1 MFMVIKVKMPT
12 DLTDIQSSYPFLSL
26 ISVGKN
32 EYVGI
37 IQNADPKVLSIYVYE
52 LLPYDL
58 KQSFLEY
65 GANWWWESNRKIPIN
80 IFIGKEFKKFR
91 PYLRTYSLKETRII
105 FGPVTR
111 LSALTDL
118 KRVRRKT
125 VQLLRTVK

>member
-1 MFMVIKVKMPT
+1 MAT
-12 DLTDIQSSYPFLSL
+12 DLKDIQNSYPSLSL
-26 ISVGKN
+26 ITVAKD

-37 IQNADPKVLSIYVYE
+37 VQNSDNKVLSIYVYE
-52 LLPYDL
+52 LLPQEL
-58 KQSFLEY
+58 KSLFLEY

-80 IFIGKEFKKFR
+80 IFIGKDFVKFR
-91 PYLRTYSLKETRII
+91 PYLRTYTVKETKVV

-111 LSALTDL
+111 LSALSDT

>member
-1 MFMVIKVKMPT
+1 MAT
-12 DLTDIQSSYPFLSL
+12 DLQDIQNSYPFLSL
-26 ISVGKN
+26 IGVAKD

-37 IQNADPKVLSIYVYE
+37 IQNSDTKVLSIYVYE
-52 LLPYDL
+52 LLPQEL
-58 KQSFLEY
+58 RSVFLEY

-80 IFIGKEFKKFR
+80 IFIGKDFVKFR
-91 PYLRTYSLKETRII
+91 PYLRTYTVKETKII

-111 LSALTDL
+111 LSALSDA

>member
-1 MFMVIKVKMPT
+1 MGKTLLDRLAEK
-12 DLTDIQSSYPFLSL
+12 YPFLT
-26 ISVGKN
+26 VCTYAGD

-37 IQNADPKVLSIYVYE
+37 IQNADSKVLSIYVYE

-91 PYLRTYSLKETRII
+91 PYLRTYSLKETKIL
-105 FGPVTR
+105 FGPVTQ

>member
-1 MFMVIKVKMPT
+1 MAT
-12 DLTDIQSSYPFLSL
+12 DLKDIQNSYPFLSL
-26 ISVGKN
+26 ITVAKD

-37 IQNADPKVLSIYVYE
+37 IQNSDNKVLSIYVYE
-52 LLPYDL
+52 LLPQEL
-58 KQSFLEY
+58 KSLFLEY

-80 IFIGKEFKKFR
+80 IFIGKDFVKFR
-91 PYLRTYSLKETRII
+91 PYLRTYTVKETKVV

-111 LSALTDL
+111 LSALSDT

>member
-1 MFMVIKVKMPT
+1 MPT

-37 IQNADPKVLSIYVYE
+37 IQNADSKVLSIYVYE

-91 PYLRTYSLKETRII
+91 PYLRTYSLKETKIL
-105 FGPVTR
+105 FGPVTQ

>member
-1 MFMVIKVKMPT
+1 MAT
-12 DLTDIQSSYPFLSL
+12 DLNDIQNSYPFLSL
-26 ISVGKN
+26 IAVAKD

-37 IQNADPKVLSIYVYE
+37 IQNSDNKVLSIYVYE
-52 LLPYDL
+52 LLPQEL
-58 KQSFLEY
+58 KPLFLEY

-80 IFIGKEFKKFR
+80 IFIGKDFVKFR
-91 PYLRTYSLKETRII
+91 PYLRTYTVKETKVE

-111 LSALTDL
+111 LSALSDT

>member
-1 MFMVIKVKMPT
+1 MAT
-12 DLTDIQSSYPFLSL
+12 DLNDIQNSYPFLSL
-26 ISVGKN
+26 IAVAKD

-37 IQNADPKVLSIYVYE
+37 IQNSDNKVLSIYVYE
-52 LLPYDL
+52 LLPQEL
-58 KQSFLEY
+58 KPLFLEY

-80 IFIGKEFKKFR
+80 IFIGKDFVKFR
-91 PYLRTYSLKETRII
+91 PYLRTYTVKETKVV

-111 LSALTDL
+111 LSALSDT